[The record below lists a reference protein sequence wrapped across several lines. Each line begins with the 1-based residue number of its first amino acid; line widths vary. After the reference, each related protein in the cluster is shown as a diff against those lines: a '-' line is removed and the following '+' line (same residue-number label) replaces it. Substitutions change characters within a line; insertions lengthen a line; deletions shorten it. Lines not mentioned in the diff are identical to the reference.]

1 MSGGSLRSSLA
12 ETHRRSAAPPRSR
25 THRSPPLSPHLSPS
39 LCISLG
45 TIGTGP
51 LVHAAMSFLL
61 ITVLSSLVVHRA
73 EAWGANVKYAV
84 NCPDRCNPERCGGGG
99 GGGGTQRCA
108 RTVLDDCGCCQVC
121 AAGRGEHCYR
131 TVSGMHGVKCGP
143 GLFCEFYKDEDDYGD
158 EYGIC
163 KDCLYGTYG
172 VECRKTCNCKGGI
185 CDRETGACLT
195 LSFFAKIASKLKTE
209 PQTGAEVGSGEIS
222 TVHNTDQL
230 TDRSTAP
237 KRLNPR

>member
-1 MSGGSLRSSLA
+1 MNRRSLGSSLQ
-12 ETHRRSAAPPRSR
+12 ELLRCSRLCPREITR
-25 THRSPPLSPHLSPS
+25 NTACRHFPQP
-39 LCISLG
+39 CI
-45 TIGTGP
+45 
-51 LVHAAMSFLL
+51 MSFLL
-61 ITVLSSLVVHRA
+61 ITVLSSLVLHHA
-73 EAWGANVKYAV
+73 ESWGASVKYAV
-84 NCPDRCNPERCGGGG
+84 NCPDRCNAERC
-99 GGGGTQRCA
+99 GGTQRCT

-163 KDCLYGTYG
+163 KDCPYGTYG

-195 LSFFAKIASKLKTE
+195 LTFFAKIASKLKTE
-209 PQTGAEVGSGEIS
+209 PQAGKQDSN
-222 TVHNTDQL
+222 NTFSL
-230 TDRSTAP
+230 SY
-237 KRLNPR
+237 

>member
-1 MSGGSLRSSLA
+1 MNRGSVSPSPSD
-12 ETHRRSAAPPRSR
+12 EIAAPLILHMLYP
-25 THRSPPLSPHLSPS
+25 TILHPVMS
-39 LCISLG
+39 L
-45 TIGTGP
+45 
-51 LVHAAMSFLL
+51 LL
-61 ITVLSSLVVHRA
+61 LTVLSSLVLHDA
-73 EAWGANVKYAV
+73 EAWGAGVKYAV
-84 NCPDRCNPERCGGGG
+84 NCPDRCSAERC
-99 GGGGTQRCA
+99 GGTQRCT

-131 TVSGMHGVKCGP
+131 TVSGMHGVKCGA

-163 KDCLYGTYG
+163 KDCPYGTYG
-172 VECRKTCNCKGGI
+172 VECRKTCSCKGGI

-195 LSFFAKIASKLKTE
+195 LTFFAKIASKLKTG
-209 PQTGAEVGSGEIS
+209 PQTGSEVGSGQVGS
-222 TVHNTDQL
+222 AQV